1 MPKQIKRSSKL
12 DESED
17 EDYRGRV
24 TKTISR
30 SSLASKSHQTLPPPS
45 AMPTRQSVQRESVAR
60 LDSSREEKK
69 AAPPKVAARNSK
81 KLSRPSCDSVKISS

>member
-1 MPKQIKRSSKL
+1 MPKQIRKSSKL
-12 DESED
+12 DDSED
-17 EDYRGRV
+17 ESYRGRV

-45 AMPTRQSVQRESVAR
+45 AMPTRQSIQRESVAH
-60 LDSSREEKK
+60 LESSKKEKK

-81 KLSRPSCDSVKISS
+81 NHSMSS